1 MTSVRLSVVV
11 LITFILMGGAVP
23 SLCTTGRQTQ
33 AGEPSASIQGQD
45 QAFYNYHNVYHRSE
59 LPNYYPLD
67 QSTTEKQKTIIGG
80 GVNQKNS
87 ADESSQIPSMGPL
100 DSPWPMMSHDVYH
113 TGRSPYNT
121 TQPPEGVEI
130 WRFDASDSFE
140 GGAVIDRDGI
150 LYFGGYDHYLYGV
163 YPNGS
168 LKWKTKLGG
177 AIDSTPAIDENGI
190 IYIGTIWDSPGLFAL
205 YSNNGTVKW
214 SYPTGNHIDSSP
226 AIATN
231 GITYFGDYNGYL
243 NALYP
248 DGTLKWRYHT
258 GDVITGSPA
267 IGPDGTVYVG
277 SQDHN
282 LYAIY
287 PNNGIPKWIFPT
299 GDCVRVS
306 PAVADD
312 GTIYCVSFTNYLY
325 AINPGGTMK
334 WKTFVNAGTNPT
346 IGPDGTIY
354 AGWEILHAIN
364 PVDGHVK
371 WNYTVNGY
379 IEGGTPCTSKEG
391 IIYFGTT
398 SDKIIALN
406 PDGMLRWQQ
415 DLTHPCQSPPAIAAD
430 GTIYIGSESP
440 GAAIHAFGHGPLHI
454 EIYGPYE
461 GCATVP
467 IQFIGDIFGGV
478 PPYTCHWDFGDN
490 QSSNKQNPKHA
501 YAHYG
506 VYTATFTV
514 TDSQG
519 NHSTDT
525 ATVAVHYSPPVVR
538 FIKPVNGTYFMNKMI
553 GPFPGILIFG
563 PITITVEASQ
573 EQFGIN
579 RVDFWLDNSRHLA
592 TIKTPPY
599 SYTWRSLAFFKHF
612 ILIQAFDNS
621 GNSTYAGIYVWKF
634 F

>member
-1 MTSVRLSVVV
+1 V
-11 LITFILMGGAVP
+11 
-23 SLCTTGRQTQ
+23 
-33 AGEPSASIQGQD
+33 
-45 QAFYNYHNVYHRSE
+45 
-59 LPNYYPLD
+59 
-67 QSTTEKQKTIIGG
+67 
-80 GVNQKNS
+80 
-87 ADESSQIPSMGPL
+87 
-100 DSPWPMMSHDVYH
+100 
-113 TGRSPYNT
+113 
-121 TQPPEGVEI
+121 
-130 WRFDASDSFE
+130 
-140 GGAVIDRDGI
+140 
-150 LYFGGYDHYLYGV
+150 
-163 YPNGS
+163 
-168 LKWKTKLGG
+168 
-177 AIDSTPAIDENGI
+177 
-190 IYIGTIWDSPGLFAL
+190 
-205 YSNNGTVKW
+205 
-214 SYPTGNHIDSSP
+214 
-226 AIATN
+226 
-231 GITYFGDYNGYL
+231 
-243 NALYP
+243 
-248 DGTLKWRYHT
+248 
-258 GDVITGSPA
+258 TGSPA
-267 IGPDGTVYVG
+267 IGSDGTIYCG
-277 SQDHN
+277 SHDGN
-282 LYAIY
+282 LYALY
-287 PNNGIPKWIFPT
+287 PSNGIPKWIFPT
-299 GDCVRVS
+299 GDGVRVS

-325 AINPGGTMK
+325 AINPGGTLK

-346 IGPDGTIY
+346 IGSDGTIY

-364 PVDGHVK
+364 PANGHVK

-379 IEGGTPCTSKEG
+379 IEGGTPCTSREG

-398 SDKIIALN
+398 NDKIIALN
-406 PDGMLRWQQ
+406 PDGTLRWQH
-415 DLTHPCQSPPAIAAD
+415 DITGPCQSPPAIDSD
-430 GTIYIGSESP
+430 GSLYIGSNFDTPQGTSA
-440 GAAIHAFGHGPLHI
+440 GYLHAFGRGPLKV
-454 EIYGPYE
+454 EANGPYE

-467 IQFIGDIFGGV
+467 IQFTGDIFGGI

-490 QSSNKQNPKHA
+490 QTSSEQNPKHA

-514 TDSQG
+514 TDNQG

-525 ATVAVHYSPPVVR
+525 ATVVVHYSPPIVR

-579 RVDFWLDNSRHLA
+579 YVDFWLDNSRHLA